1 MLSSLISVSFW
12 WQSTR
17 DFLQISIK
25 DNTYQLPFTKLPVYN
40 YQFQKLPNAKDTRY
54 VWMFLH
60 SWWEETFTEFLLHI
74 MFYVFSLRIKRSHSS
89 KEERD
94 GESLLIQIQCGIH

>member
-1 MLSSLISVSFW
+1 MYHSGGSPLETSFKLA
-12 WQSTR
+12 SK
-17 DFLQISIK
+17 IK
-25 DNTYQLPFTKLPVYN
+25 VTYQLPFTKLPVYN

-54 VWMFLH
+54 VWMSLH

-74 MFYVFSLRIKRSHSS
+74 MFYVYSLRIKRSHSS

-94 GESLLIQIQCGIH
+94 GDSLLIQIQCGIH